1 MLKFPASFLQR
12 REDFGGIGG
21 CKMQELFFEAFLIA
35 LLILL
40 NGYLAGTEIAVVT
53 ARKSHIKQMV
63 ESGKKNARA
72 FLRLKEEPDRFLAT
86 IQIGITTVGVLAS
99 AVGGAAAIKAIKPAL
114 QAVPVKVISIG
125 AEPIAIGI
133 VVVIITY
140 FSVIFGELVPKSIAL
155 MHPET
160 IGLWTA
166 RTIDAFSKMTAFFV
180 KILTFST
187 SIILKPFGEKPFT
200 ERAYITEEEVKML
213 IKEGRKHGVFEP
225 TEEKILQSVFEFT
238 DMSVKEVMVSDT
250 QMVMIQIDKSAQEIF
265 SLIEEEQFSRY
276 PVFGREPNDIRGIL
290 YAKDFLTTLAKTG
303 QVDIRKI
310 IKPPYF
316 IPETM
321 KISLLLREMQKKRIH
336 MALVVDEYGGIS
348 GLVSLEDLIE
358 EIVGEIRD
366 EYDVESPVIQL
377 SDGTMLIDASI
388 SLRDLKEDY
397 RIELPES
404 PEYETLGGFLMT
416 ALQKIPQAGDMV
428 EIEGKRIKIVE
439 MVGQRIS
446 KVKLEK
452 LPEPTQEET

>member
-1 MLKFPASFLQR
+1 
-12 REDFGGIGG
+12 
-21 CKMQELFFEAFLIA
+21 MQELFFEAFLIA
-35 LLILL
+35 ILILL

-53 ARKSHIKQMV
+53 ARKSHIKQMA
-63 ESGKKNARA
+63 ESGKRNAKI
-72 FLRLKEEPDRFLAT
+72 FLKLKEEPDRFLAT
-86 IQIGITTVGVLAS
+86 IQIGITSVSVLAS
-99 AVGGAAAIKAIKPAL
+99 AVGGAAA
-114 QAVPVKVISIG
+114 VKVIKPTLQLVPFRPISVA
-125 AEPIAIGI
+125 AEPIAIG
-133 VVVIITY
+133 VVVIIITY

-166 RTIDAFSKMTAFFV
+166 RTIDAFSKITTFFV
-180 KILTFST
+180 KILTYST
-187 SIILKPFGEKPFT
+187 AIVLRPFGEKPFT

-213 IKEGRKHGVFEP
+213 IKEGGKHGVFEP
-225 TEEKILQSVFEFT
+225 TEEKILQSIFEFT
-238 DMSVKEVMVSDT
+238 DMSVKEVMVPDT
-250 QMVMIQIDKSAQEIF
+250 QMVMIQIDKPVQEVA

-290 YAKDFLTTLAKTG
+290 YAKDFLTTLIKTG

-348 GLVSLEDLIE
+348 GLVALEDLIE

-366 EYDVESPVIQL
+366 EHDIESPVIQL

-388 SLRDLKEDY
+388 SLRDLKEDHH
-397 RIELPES
+397 IPLPES
-404 PEYETLGGFLMT
+404 PEYETLGGLLMT
-416 ALQKIPQAGDMV
+416 TLQKIPQSGDMV
-428 EIEGKRIKIVE
+428 EIEGKRIRIVE

-452 LPEPTQEET
+452 LPEPAH

>member
-1 MLKFPASFLQR
+1 M
-12 REDFGGIGG
+12 EN
-21 CKMQELFFEAFLIA
+21 LFYEAFLIA

-53 ARKSHIKQMV
+53 ARKSHIKQMA

-99 AVGGAAAIKAIKPAL
+99 AVGGAAAVKVIKPAL

-133 VVVIITY
+133 VVVAITY
-140 FSVIFGELVPKSIAL
+140 FTVIFGELVPKSIAL

-160 IGLWTA
+160 IGLRTA
-166 RTIDAFSKMTAFFV
+166 RTVDAFSRIAAIFV

-187 SIILKPFGEKPFT
+187 SIILRPFGEKPFT

-238 DMSVKEVMVSDT
+238 DMSVKEVMVPDT
-250 QMVMIQIDKSAQEIF
+250 QMVAVQLDRSPQEVLSI
-265 SLIEEEQFSRY
+265 IEEEQFSRY
-276 PVFGREPNDIRGIL
+276 PVFGKELNDIRGIL

-397 RIELPES
+397 HISLPES

-428 EIEGKRIKIVE
+428 EIEGKRIRIVE

-452 LPEPTQEET
+452 LPEPTEKT

>member
-1 MLKFPASFLQR
+1 LRPSRKGR
-12 REDFGGIGG
+12 GDFVGNGRY
-21 CKMQELFFEAFLIA
+21 KMENLFYEALLIA

-40 NGYLAGTEIAVVT
+40 NGYLAGSEIAVVT

-63 ESGKKNARA
+63 ESGKKNAKA

-114 QAVPVKVISIG
+114 QAVPIKTISFA
-125 AEPIAIGI
+125 AEPISIGI

-160 IGLWTA
+160 IGLRTA
-166 RTIDAFSKMTAFFV
+166 RTIDAFSRMTAFFV

-187 SIILKPFGEKPFT
+187 SIILRPFGEKPFT

-388 SLRDLKEDY
+388 SLRDLREDY
-397 RIELPES
+397 HIALPES

-416 ALQKIPQAGDMV
+416 ALQKIPQTGDRV

-452 LPEPTQEET
+452 LPEPIEGLPSA

>member
-1 MLKFPASFLQR
+1 MENL
-12 REDFGGIGG
+12 IY
-21 CKMQELFFEAFLIA
+21 EAFLIA

-53 ARKSHIKQMV
+53 AKKSHVKQMV
-63 ESGKKNARA
+63 ESGRKNAKV

-99 AVGGAAAIKAIKPAL
+99 AVGGAAAIKAVKPAL
-114 QAVPVKVISIG
+114 QSVPIKVISLA
-125 AEPIAIGI
+125 AEPIAIGT
-133 VVVIITY
+133 VVVIIIY

-160 IGLWTA
+160 IGLWTS
-166 RTIDAFSKMTAFFV
+166 RPIDTFSRMTAFFV

-187 SIILKPFGEKPFT
+187 SIILRPFGEKPFT

-225 TEEKILQSVFEFT
+225 TEEKLLQSVFEFT
-238 DMSVKEVMVSDT
+238 DMSVKEVMVPDT
-250 QMVMIQIDKSAQEIF
+250 QMVMIQIDRSVQEIL
-265 SLIEEEQFSRY
+265 SIIEEEQFSRY
-276 PVFGREPNDIRGIL
+276 PIFGKEPNDIRGIL

-366 EYDVESPVIQL
+366 EYDTESPVILL

-388 SLRDLKEDY
+388 NLRDLKEDHQ
-397 RIELPES
+397 ISLPES
-404 PEYETLGGFLMT
+404 TEYETLGGFLMT
-416 ALQKIPQAGDMV
+416 ALQKIPQTGDKV
-428 EIEGKRIKIVE
+428 DIEGKRMRIIE
-439 MVGQRIS
+439 MMGQRIS
-446 KVKLEK
+446 KVKLEE
-452 LPEPTQEET
+452 LPEPNEGSHRP

>member
-1 MLKFPASFLQR
+1 
-12 REDFGGIGG
+12 
-21 CKMQELFFEAFLIA
+21 MQELFYEAFLIA
-35 LLILL
+35 ILILL

-53 ARKSHIKQMV
+53 ARKSRIKQMA
-63 ESGKKNARA
+63 ESGKRNAKV

-86 IQIGITTVGVLAS
+86 IQIGITSVSVLAS
-99 AVGGAAAIKAIKPAL
+99 AVGGAAAVKVIKPAL

-166 RTIDAFSKMTAFFV
+166 RTIEAFSRIAAIFV
-180 KILTFST
+180 KILTHST
-187 SIILKPFGEKPFT
+187 AIMLRPFGEKPFT
-200 ERAYITEEEVKML
+200 ERAYITEEEVKLL
-213 IKEGRKHGVFEP
+213 IKEGGRHGVFEP

-238 DMSVKEVMVSDT
+238 DMSAKEVMVPDT
-250 QMVMIQIDKSAQEIF
+250 QMVMIQIDKPVQEIF

-276 PVFGREPNDIRGIL
+276 PVFGRELNDIRGFL
-290 YAKDFLTTLAKTG
+290 YTRDFLISLAKIG

-310 IKPPYF
+310 IKPPFF

-321 KISLLLREMQKKRIH
+321 KISLLLREMQKRRIH
-336 MALVVDEYGGIS
+336 MALVVDEYGGVS
-348 GLVSLEDLIE
+348 GLVTIEDLIE

-366 EYDVESPVIQL
+366 EYDTESPVMQL

-388 SLRDLKEDY
+388 SLRDLKDDY
-397 RIELPES
+397 HIQLPES

-416 ALQKIPQAGDMV
+416 TLQKIPQAGDMV
-428 EIEGKRIKIVE
+428 EIEGKRIRIVE

-452 LPEPTQEET
+452 LPEPTEENKI